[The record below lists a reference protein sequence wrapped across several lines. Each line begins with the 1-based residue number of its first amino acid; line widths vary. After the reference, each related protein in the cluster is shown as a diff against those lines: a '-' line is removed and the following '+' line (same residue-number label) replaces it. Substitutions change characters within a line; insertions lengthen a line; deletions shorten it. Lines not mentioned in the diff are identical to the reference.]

1 MKKIMLLACAY
12 CFTYAATAS
21 ESPANFKTAAS
32 IIEAMDW
39 VKTPTGTWVG
49 THAGKKLF
57 YKINA
62 TDGTLWSSADN
73 QKWEPVKEN
82 TWQDKNG
89 KWLKLDNNELKSST
103 DGKAWSVV
111 LDSQWESENGTWY
124 KFDKD
129 LILWS
134 KAEKM

>member
-57 YKINA
+57 YKIK
-62 TDGTLWSSADN
+62 TFTYLPTLIF
-73 QKWEPVKEN
+73 KRLLP
-82 TWQDKNG
+82 
-89 KWLKLDNNELKSST
+89 
-103 DGKAWSVV
+103 
-111 LDSQWESENGTWY
+111 
-124 KFDKD
+124 
-129 LILWS
+129 
-134 KAEKM
+134 